1 MYNIKKCP
9 FCGGRPVIESS
20 HRAFI
25 DGKTTKVAFVRCSKC
40 NARSGRVNLSDFNRT
55 SYSTDANEK
64 VVQAWNQ
71 RINPYQNQWNQ
82 LKEELI
88 KLRDESDDYTAGH
101 IVTIMEIREER
112 IRDEEIVNVKDKS
125 EKNEQRNAEAV

>member
-9 FCGGRPVIESS
+9 FCGGRPFIESS

-88 KLRDESDDYTAGH
+88 KLRDESNDYTAGH